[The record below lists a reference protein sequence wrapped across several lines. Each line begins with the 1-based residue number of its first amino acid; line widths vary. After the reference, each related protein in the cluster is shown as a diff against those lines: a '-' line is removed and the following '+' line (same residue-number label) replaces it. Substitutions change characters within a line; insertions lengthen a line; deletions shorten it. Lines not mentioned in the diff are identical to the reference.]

1 VDNSIL
7 NITNFDDVIVNDNI
21 LSDSNMTIN
30 SIKSLKMIKNK
41 INDGI
46 KIEIKNSENAN
57 LGFDGQNCK
66 DFEI

>member
-1 VDNSIL
+1 
-7 NITNFDDVIVNDNI
+7 
-21 LSDSNMTIN
+21 
-30 SIKSLKMIKNK
+30 MIKNK

-66 DFEI
+66 DFEM